1 MQPKLEEAA
10 IETEKV
16 MARLEI
22 DKKEADETQKVVSVE
37 EAEAQIETK
46 KANEIKRDCEES
58 VAEANRI
65 LETTLIEV

>member
-22 DKKEADETQKVVSVE
+22 DKKEADET
-37 EAEAQIETK
+37 
-46 KANEIKRDCEES
+46 
-58 VAEANRI
+58 
-65 LETTLIEV
+65 